1 MTDILEASYVSAFG
15 AMKLGGPKALLKRVE
30 LEAEEQD
37 PGADV
42 SLPRLVER
50 LTAASLNDGFRKQIH
65 LALAGWDAVDAAAW
79 TNGTKSR
86 SLERRRAVYDAL
98 GLDEATSLAF
108 DDLFP
113 VQHDETVVISDT
125 FEPWYTAER
134 RDEHR
139 FYWPA
144 YTEYLL
150 NVRGWAPES
159 VASLDDATTK
169 VVERLSDP
177 LRSEAFQ
184 SKGLVVG
191 YVQSG
196 KTANFTGVL
205 AKAIDAGYRFIIVL
219 SGTVE
224 LLRAQTQRRLDMEL
238 VGGEN
243 ILRGIDPDDPDL
255 TKSADYQTDH
265 DWGAGKFIRFGDLPS
280 MQRFPDIHRLTRHH
294 WDYRSLRQ
302 GITALEFEK
311 LHKDRPLYDRENLY
325 RSAARLVVVK
335 KNKSVLT
342 KLVKDLK
349 SIVARLGEIPAIIID
364 DESDL
369 ASINV
374 SDPKKWVDGRTE
386 RTAINGLISELLGL
400 LKRSQYIGYTATPFA
415 NVFVDP
421 ADVEDIF
428 PKDYVISLERP
439 PGYMGVGDFHDID
452 SPIDPEDRNVEN
464 SQEKAF
470 VRDLLAE
477 GSDQDE
483 EILNALDAFVVSG
496 AVKLYREANG
506 RGEGLYR
513 HHTMLM
519 HESVRKADHA
529 AMEER
534 VRKIW
539 KSAAYSSP
547 ASMGRLRR
555 LYEADFLPVSRA
567 RATEA
572 YPASFDDLKPFVP
585 VAVDRIRGAN
595 GEPAIIVN
603 SDKDMSK
610 EEVDFEQRAI
620 WRVLIGGAKLSRGF
634 TIEGLTISY
643 YRRRTKQA
651 DTLMQMGRWF
661 GFRSGYDDLVRL
673 FIGRREPEGAR
684 TVDLY
689 EAFDAIV
696 RDEEAFR
703 EELRKYAVLGPDGKP
718 LVTPMEIP
726 PLVSQHLP
734 TLMPTSRNKMFNAE
748 LVVRRSPGTPLEPTA
763 YPAES
768 EYDALSHNYGL
779 MSSLLAA
786 ADRED
791 VLLIPQRPSHGAGQ
805 FSAWTG
811 VVDYSD
817 VVATLEQHK
826 WLVDGIFAPDLEYV
840 REAVAGIDDC
850 VVIVPQLKGGVASTF
865 PEVGRRSLHG
875 RNRTRGNGT
884 LFQAIS
890 DPKHRFAQLRVGG
903 IIEGYGDDLVESM
916 RQSRRAAMLLYPL
929 VKTNTNSPDPI
940 DPSGV
945 VIAFSLLTP
954 MESVPGGRRLVQFK
968 ARNNARPE
976 APIVDKDDGV
986 KGAPDAVAE
995 NPPF

>member
-1 MTDILEASYVSAFG
+1 MSDVLTSSYLSAFA

-37 PGADV
+37 PSVDV
-42 SLPRLVER
+42 SLARFVER
-50 LTAASLNDGFRKQIH
+50 LTSASLNDGFRKQIH
-65 LALAGWDAVDAAAW
+65 LALAGWDAIDLEGDW
-79 TNGTKSR
+79 TNGTKQR
-86 SLERRRAVYDAL
+86 SLERRQVVYDAL
-98 GLDEATSLAF
+98 GLDEPTRLTL

-113 VQHDETVVISDT
+113 VQHDETVVISDV
-125 FEPWYTAER
+125 FEPWYTPAR

-144 YTEYLL
+144 YTDYLV
-150 NVRGWAPES
+150 NVRGWAPGS

-177 LRSEAFQ
+177 LRPEGFQ

-205 AKAIDAGYRFIIVL
+205 AKAIDAGYRFVIVL

-238 VGGEN
+238 VGVEN
-243 ILRGIDPDDPDL
+243 ILRGMDPNDPDL
-255 TKSADYQTDH
+255 MKNADYQADH
-265 DWGAGKFIRFGDLPS
+265 DWEGGKFIRFGDLPS
-280 MQRFPDIHRLTRHH
+280 MQGFPDIHRLTRHH

-311 LHKDRPLYDRENLY
+311 LHKDRPLYDRENLF

-335 KNKSVLT
+335 KNKAVLT

-374 SDPKKWVDGRTE
+374 SDPRKWVEGRTE
-386 RTAINGLISELLGL
+386 RTAINGLVSQLLGL

-421 ADVEDIF
+421 GDVEDIF

-439 PGYMGVGDFHDID
+439 PQYMGVTDFHDID
-452 SPIDPEDRNVEN
+452 SPIEPDDRNVEN

-470 VRDLLAE
+470 VRDLVEE
-477 GSDQDE
+477 GPKQDD
-483 EILNALDAFVVSG
+483 EILAALDAFVLSG
-496 AVKLYREANG
+496 AVKLYREVHG
-506 RGEGLYR
+506 RGEGFFR
-513 HHTMLM
+513 HHTMLV
-519 HESVRKADHA
+519 HESVKKVDHA
-529 AMEER
+529 AMEAR
-534 VRKIW
+534 IKNIW
-539 KSAAYSSP
+539 ASAAYSSP
-547 ASMGRLRR
+547 GSLGRLRQ
-555 LYEADFLPVSRA
+555 LYEVDFLPVSRA
-567 RATEA
+567 RATDP
-572 YPASFDDLKPFVP
+572 YPETFDDLKPFIP
-585 VAVDRIRGAN
+585 TAVDRIRGAH

-610 EEVDFEQRAI
+610 EDVDFEQRSI
-620 WRVLIGGAKLSRGF
+620 WRILIGGAKLSRGF
-634 TIEGLTISY
+634 TIEGLTVSY

-661 GFRSGYDDLVRL
+661 GFRNGYEDLVRL
-673 FIGRREPEGAR
+673 YIGRCEPEGAR
-684 TVDLY
+684 TIDLY

-703 EELRKYAVLGPDGKP
+703 GELRKYAAFAPDGKP
-718 LVTPMEIP
+718 LVTPAQIP

-763 YPAES
+763 YPTES
-768 EYDALSHNYGL
+768 ALEDLEHNYKS
-779 MSSLLAA
+779 MSWLLSA
-786 ADRED
+786 ADQE
-791 VLLIPQRPSHGAGQ
+791 VELLIPERPAHAAGR
-805 FSAWTG
+805 FSAWVG
-811 VVDYSD
+811 VVEYAD
-817 VVATLEQHK
+817 VVAVLADHK
-826 WLVDGIFAPDLEYV
+826 WLVDDIFGPDLEYL
-840 REAVAGIDDC
+840 REAASGIDDC
-850 VVIVPQLKGGVASTF
+850 VAIVPQLKGGVVRTL
-865 PEVGRRSLHG
+865 PNVGRRSLHE
-875 RNRTRGNGT
+875 RIRSRGGGT

-890 DPKHRFAQLRVGG
+890 DPKHRFAQLRVGDV
-903 IIEGYGDDLVESM
+903 IEDYGDATIEDL
-916 RQSRRAAMLLYPL
+916 RRTRRAAMLLYPL
-929 VKTNTNSPDPI
+929 VKTKSNPPDPVE
-940 DPSGV
+940 PTGV
-945 VIAFSLLTP
+945 VVAFSLLTP
-954 MESVPGGRRLVQFK
+954 VGATPDGRRLVQFK
-968 ARNNARPE
+968 ARSSKKPD
-976 APIVDKDDGV
+976 APIIDREDAAAE
-986 KGAPDAVAE
+986 GADA
-995 NPPF
+995 